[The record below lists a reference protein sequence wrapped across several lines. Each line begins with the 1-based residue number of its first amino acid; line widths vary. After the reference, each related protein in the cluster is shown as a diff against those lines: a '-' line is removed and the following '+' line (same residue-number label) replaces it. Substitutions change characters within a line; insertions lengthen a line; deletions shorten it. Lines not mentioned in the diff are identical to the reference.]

1 MVKRENIEK
10 FIEDLENQGFTRF
23 SNLSLDKFRNISQS
37 GFGIILKRDNPI
49 FAGSIQDC
57 SFLHFSPE
65 ILLKPISRE
74 QIQHIVI
81 ASHNNKIPI
90 TFAAGK
96 TGLSGGFANPYV
108 VVELECLK
116 SLKTAYFYNKNEKW
130 IIVDQNFL
138 VSDLI
143 RRVPMDTNDSFI
155 FPVQPSSAFKLP
167 VRIGGLIATNASG
180 VTSGKLGAIEEWI
193 ESMEILN
200 PKGEFIN
207 IGKNDPLFPKIV
219 GGNGRHGLI
228 VNAKINL
235 APNPEN
241 LKYKILFGS
250 DLEGAFAGLQVI
262 QDEKI
267 FPLTAEFVLS
277 VNPLKGLFGQL
288 FSKNQK
294 NQKKHGGSTKW
305 AILLKGASDIL
316 EDFEN
321 IMKKNSEIDTKNL
334 NLEEFKVYLEERAS
348 MALQT
353 FSNSHGGQSDFV
365 LYPGFEDILLSPV
378 NLLPAFK
385 KINKVLSEMNFNPIV
400 IGYGHINFRK
410 GQGILMH
417 LRVPVSIED
426 LYINKQT
433 TLRKVSQVIAKI
445 IVLLQTDWNVLTKAE
460 HSPGIMFPWMEHCNL
475 ENLIDWE
482 SEIIQGNAFYNPHF
496 ELYSKLCSE
505 FGIAL
510 NKSINDS
517 DSRKILEEMFFL
529 YYSGIDKGFVPN

>member
-1 MVKRENIEK
+1 MVNWDNIEK
-10 FIEDLENQGFTRF
+10 FIGDLENQGFTRF
-23 SNLSLDKFRNISQS
+23 TNSLDKFRNISQS
-37 GFGIILKRDNPI
+37 GFGIILKKDNPI

-65 ILLKPISRE
+65 ILLKPVTRD
-74 QIQHIVI
+74 QIQHIIIV
-81 ASHNNKIPI
+81 SHENKIPI

-116 SLKTAYFYNKNEKW
+116 TLETNYYINKNEDW
-130 IIVDQNFL
+130 IIVDQNLL

-143 RRVPMDTNDSFI
+143 RRVPMDTKDSFI

-207 IGKNDPLFPKIV
+207 IPKNDPLFPKIV

-228 VNAKINL
+228 LNAKIKL

-250 DLEGAFAGLQVI
+250 DLEDVFAGLQII

-277 VNPLKGLFGQL
+277 VYPLKGLFGQL
-288 FSKNQK
+288 FSKNQ
-294 NQKKHGGSTKW
+294 SDPTKW

-316 EDFEN
+316 EDFEY
-321 IMKKNSEIDTKNL
+321 IIKKKSKFDTKDL
-334 NLEEFKVYLEERAS
+334 NLDEFKVYLEERAS

-353 FSNSHGGQSDFV
+353 ISSSGNGNSDFV
-365 LYPGFEDILLSPV
+365 LYPGFEDILISPSKLLS
-378 NLLPAFK
+378 AFEE
-385 KINKVLSEMNFNPIV
+385 INKILAEMNFNKIV

-417 LRVPVSIED
+417 LRIPVPIDDLIE
-426 LYINKQT
+426 IPVP
-433 TLRKVSQVIAKI
+433 TLRKVSRTIAKI
-445 IVLLQTDWNVLTKAE
+445 IVLLQSNLNVLTKAE
-460 HSPGIMFPWMEHCNL
+460 HSPGILFPWMEHINL
-475 ENLIDWE
+475 SNLSNWK

-496 ELYSKLCSE
+496 ELYSFLCSQ
-505 FGIAL
+505 FGISL
-510 NKSINDS
+510 INPINEFDS
-517 DSRKILEEMFFL
+517 QKILEEMFFL

>member
-1 MVKRENIEK
+1 MVNRENIDK
-10 FIEDLENQGFTRF
+10 FIRELENQGFIRF
-23 SNLSLDKFRNISQS
+23 SNLSLDQFRKISQS
-37 GFGIILKRDNPI
+37 GFGIVLKKDNPI

-65 ILLKPISRE
+65 ILLKPVSRE
-74 QIQHIVI
+74 HIQHIVI
-81 ASHNNKIPI
+81 ASRNNEIPI

-116 SLKTAYFYNKNEKW
+116 SLKTNYFYNKNENW
-130 IIVDQNFL
+130 IIIDQNLL

-143 RRVPMDTNDSFI
+143 RRVPLDTKNMFI

-207 IGKNDPLFPKIV
+207 MGKNNPLFHKIV
-219 GGNGRHGLI
+219 GGNGRYGLI
-228 VNAKINL
+228 LNAKINL

-241 LKYKILFGS
+241 LKYKILYGN
-250 DLEGAFAGLQVI
+250 DLKGAFTGLQVI
-262 QDEKI
+262 QDKKI

-288 FSKNQK
+288 FSKK
-294 NQKKHGGSTKW
+294 YSGSAKW

-321 IMKKNSEIDTKNL
+321 IMKKNTEIDTKNL
-334 NLEEFKVYLEERAS
+334 NLDEFKVYLEERAS
-348 MALQT
+348 LALQT
-353 FSNSHGGQSDFV
+353 FSNINKKQSDFV
-365 LYPGFEDILLSPV
+365 LYPGFEDILISP
-378 NLLPAFK
+378 
-385 KINKVLSEMNFNPIV
+385 INVLSAFEEINNMLAEMNFNPIV

-417 LRVPVSIED
+417 LRVPVPIDD
-426 LYINKQT
+426 LYINKHM
-433 TLRKVSQVIAKI
+433 TLRNVSRTIAKI
-445 IVLLQTDWNVLTKAE
+445 IVLLQTKWKVLTKAE
-460 HSPGIMFPWMEHCNL
+460 HSPGIMFPWMEHSHLKN
-475 ENLIDWE
+475 ITIWE
-482 SEIIQGNAFYNPHF
+482 RDINQGNAFYNPHLK
-496 ELYSKLCSE
+496 LYLQLCSK
-505 FGIAL
+505 FGISL
-510 NKSINDS
+510 NKSINES
-517 DSRKILEEMFFL
+517 ESQKILEEMFFL
-529 YYSGIDKGFVPN
+529 YYSGIDESFVPN

>member
-207 IGKNDPLFPKIV
+207 ITKNDPFFLKIV

-228 VNAKINL
+228 LNAKIKL
-235 APNPEN
+235 AANPEN
-241 LKYKILFGS
+241 LKYKILYGS
-250 DLEGAFAGLQVI
+250 DLEDVFASLQVI

-288 FSKNQK
+288 FSKNK
-294 NQKKHGGSTKW
+294 NNQNDPAKW
-305 AILLKGASDIL
+305 AILLKGASDVL
-316 EDFEN
+316 ENFEN
-321 IMKKNSEIDTKNL
+321 IMKKNSEFNTKNL
-334 NLEEFKVYLEERAS
+334 NLDEFKIYLEERAS

-353 FSNSHGGQSDFV
+353 ISGSGDGNSDFV
-365 LYPGFEDILLSPV
+365 LYPGFEDILISPD
-378 NLLPAFK
+378 NLLSAFEE
-385 KINKVLSEMNFNPIV
+385 INKLLTEMKFNQIV

-417 LRVPVSIED
+417 LRVPVPIDD
-426 LYINKQT
+426 LFSNKIT
-433 TLRKVSQVIAKI
+433 TLRKVSRIIAKI
-445 IVLLQTDWNVLTKAE
+445 IVLLQSKLNVLTKAE
-460 HSPGIMFPWMEHCNL
+460 HSPGILFPWMEHSKLKNL
-475 ENLIDWE
+475 AIWK
-482 SEIIQGNAFYNPHF
+482 SEIVQGNAFYNPHF
-496 ELYSKLCSE
+496 ELYIYLCSQ
-505 FGIAL
+505 FGISL
-510 NKSINDS
+510 TSPINES
-517 DSRKILEEMFFL
+517 NSQKILEEMFFL
-529 YYSGIDKGFVPN
+529 YYSGIDKGFLQN

>member
-1 MVKRENIEK
+1 MVKRENIDK
-10 FIEDLENQGFTRF
+10 FIRKLENQGFTRF
-23 SNLSLDKFRNISQS
+23 SNLSLDQFRKISQS
-37 GFGIILKRDNPI
+37 GFGIVLKKDNPI

-65 ILLKPISRE
+65 VLLKPVSRE
-74 QIQHIVI
+74 QIQQIAI
-81 ASHNNKIPI
+81 ASRNNKIPI

-96 TGLSGGFANPYV
+96 TGLSGGFANPYAV
-108 VVELECLK
+108 VDLECLK
-116 SLKTAYFYNKNEKW
+116 SLEKSYYIDKIENW
-130 IIVDQNFL
+130 IMVDQKIL

-143 RRVPMDTNDSFI
+143 RRVPMDTDDSFI

-207 IGKNDPLFPKIV
+207 IEKNDPLFPKII
-219 GGNGRHGLI
+219 GGNGRYGLI
-228 VNAKINL
+228 LNAKINL
-235 APNPEN
+235 PPNPEN
-241 LKYKILFGS
+241 LKYKILYGN

-288 FSKNQK
+288 FSKK
-294 NQKKHGGSTKW
+294 YSGSAKW

-316 EDFEN
+316 EEFEN
-321 IMKKNSEIDTKNL
+321 IIKKNSEIDTKDL
-334 NLEEFKVYLEERAS
+334 NLDEFRVYLEERAS

-353 FSNSHGGQSDFV
+353 FSSSNSGHTGQSDFV
-365 LYPGFEDILLSPV
+365 LYPGFEDILISP
-378 NLLPAFK
+378 
-385 KINKVLSEMNFNPIV
+385 INVLSAFEEINNMLAEMKFNPIV
-400 IGYGHINFRK
+400 IGYGHINFRQ

-417 LRVPVSIED
+417 LRIPVSIED
-426 LYINKQT
+426 LYTNKQT
-433 TLRKVSQVIAKI
+433 TLRNVSRTIAKI
-445 IVLLQTDWNVLTKAE
+445 IVLLQINWNVLTKAE
-460 HSPGIMFPWMEHCNL
+460 HSPGIMFPWMEHSHLKNL
-475 ENLIDWE
+475 TDWKRD
-482 SEIIQGNAFYNPHF
+482 INQGNAFYNPHF
-496 ELYSKLCSE
+496 ELYSQLCLKI
-505 FGIAL
+505 GISL
-510 NKSINDS
+510 NESINES

-529 YYSGIDKGFVPN
+529 YYSGIDEGFVPN

>member
-1 MVKRENIEK
+1 MVKKENIEK

-23 SNLSLDKFRNISQS
+23 SNLSLDKFRNISRS

-65 ILLKPISRE
+65 ILLKPVSRE
-74 QIQHIVI
+74 QIQHIVVT
-81 ASHNNKIPI
+81 SHNNKIPI
-90 TFAAGK
+90 TFASGK

-116 SLKTAYFYNKNEKW
+116 SLKKAYFYNKNEKW
-130 IIVDQNFL
+130 IIVDQNLL

-143 RRVPMDTNDSFI
+143 RRVPMDTNDNFF

-207 IGKNDPLFPKIV
+207 ITKIDPLFPKIV
-219 GGNGRHGLI
+219 GGNGRNGLI
-228 VNAKINL
+228 LNAKIKL
-235 APNPEN
+235 APNPKN

-250 DLEGAFAGLQVI
+250 DLEEVFAGLQVI

-288 FSKNQK
+288 FSNNQNNK
-294 NQKKHGGSTKW
+294 SEPAKW

-316 EDFEN
+316 DDFEN
-321 IMKKNSEIDTKNL
+321 IMKKKSEFDTKNL
-334 NLEEFKVYLEERAS
+334 NLDEFKVYLEERAS

-353 FSNSHGGQSDFV
+353 ISSSGSGKSDFV
-365 LYPGFEDILLSPV
+365 LYPGFEDILISPV
-378 NLLPAFK
+378 NLLSAFEE
-385 KINKVLSEMNFNPIV
+385 INKILEEMIFNKIV

-417 LRVPVSIED
+417 LRIPVPLED
-426 LYINKQT
+426 LYTNKTT
-433 TLRKVSQVIAKI
+433 TLRKVSRTIAKI
-445 IVLLQTDWNVLTKAE
+445 IVLLQSKLNVLTKAE
-460 HSPGIMFPWMEHCNL
+460 HSPGILFPWMEHNKLKNL
-475 ENLIDWE
+475 KSWK

-496 ELYSKLCSE
+496 ELYSFLCSQ
-505 FGIAL
+505 FGISL
-510 NKSINDS
+510 TNPINES
-517 DSRKILEEMFFL
+517 NSQKILEEMFFL
-529 YYSGIDKGFVPN
+529 YYSGIHQGFVQNRN

>member
-37 GFGIILKRDNPI
+37 GFGIILKKDNPI

-65 ILLKPISRE
+65 ILLKPLKRN

-81 ASHNNKIPI
+81 AARKYELPI

-96 TGLSGGFANPYV
+96 TGLSGGFANPYIV
-108 VVELECLK
+108 VDLECLE
-116 SLKTAYFYNKNEKW
+116 SLKTSYFLNKIENW
-130 IIVDQNFL
+130 VIVDQKFL
-138 VSDLI
+138 ISDLI
-143 RRVPMDTNDSFI
+143 RRVPLDTNDKFI

-180 VTSGKLGAIEEWI
+180 VTSGKLGAIEDWI

-207 IGKNDPLFPKIV
+207 ITKNDPLFSKIV

-228 VNAKINL
+228 LNAKIKL
-235 APNPEN
+235 ATNPEN

-250 DLEGAFAGLQVI
+250 NLKEVFAGLQVI

-277 VNPLKGLFGQL
+277 VYPLKGLFGQL
-288 FSKNQK
+288 FSTNQK
-294 NQKKHGGSTKW
+294 NQSDPTKW
-305 AILLKGASDIL
+305 AILLKGASDTL
-316 EDFEN
+316 DDFEI
-321 IMKKNSEIDTKNL
+321 IMKKNSEFDTKNL
-334 NLEEFKVYLEERAS
+334 NLDEFKVYLEERAS

-353 FSNSHGGQSDFV
+353 ISSSESGNSDFV
-365 LYPGFEDILLSPV
+365 LYPGFEDILISPS
-378 NLLPAFK
+378 NLLSAFEE
-385 KINKVLSEMNFNPIV
+385 INKILAEMNFNKIV

-417 LRVPVSIED
+417 LRVPVPIED
-426 LYINKQT
+426 LYTNKIS
-433 TLRKVSQVIAKI
+433 TLRNVSRAIAKI
-445 IVLLQTDWNVLTKAE
+445 IVLLQTELNILTKAE
-460 HSPGIMFPWMEHCNL
+460 HSPGIIFPWMEHNKLKNL
-475 ENLIDWE
+475 TKWKND
-482 SEIIQGNAFYNPHF
+482 IIQGNAFYNPHF
-496 ELYSKLCSE
+496 ELYSFLCSQ
-505 FGIAL
+505 FGISL
-510 NKSINDS
+510 TNPINES
-517 DSRKILEEMFFL
+517 DSQKILEAMFFL
-529 YYSGIDKGFVPN
+529 YYSGKLPY

>member
-1 MVKRENIEK
+1 MENSENLDQ
-10 FIEDLENQGFTRF
+10 FIENLENQGFTRF

-37 GFGIILKRDNPI
+37 GFGIILKKDNPI

-65 ILLKPISRE
+65 VLLKPVSCE
-74 QIQHIVI
+74 QVQLIAI
-81 ASHNNKIPI
+81 ASRNNKIPI

-116 SLKTAYFYNKNEKW
+116 SLEKGYFINKNENW
-130 IIVDQNFL
+130 IIVDQNLL

-143 RRVPMDTNDSFI
+143 RKVPKDTNDKLI

-207 IGKNDPLFPKIV
+207 ITKNNALFPKIV
-219 GGNGRHGLI
+219 GGNGRYGLI
-228 VNAKINL
+228 LNAKIKL
-235 APNPEN
+235 AMNPEN
-241 LKYKILFGS
+241 LRYKIIYGS
-250 DLEGAFAGLQVI
+250 DLEDVFAGLQVI

-288 FSKNQK
+288 FSKNQN
-294 NQKKHGGSTKW
+294 NQSDSVKW
-305 AILLKGASDIL
+305 AILLKGASDVL
-316 EDFEN
+316 DNFEN
-321 IMKKNSEIDTKNL
+321 TMKKNSEFKTKNL
-334 NLEEFKVYLEERAS
+334 NLDEFKIYLEERAS
-348 MALQT
+348 MALQ
-353 FSNSHGGQSDFV
+353 SISGSENGKSDFV
-365 LYPGFEDILLSPV
+365 LYPGFEDILISPD
-378 NLLPAFK
+378 NLLSAFEE
-385 KINKVLSEMNFNPIV
+385 INNVLAKMNFNKIV

-417 LRVPVSIED
+417 LRIPVPIED
-426 LYINKQT
+426 LYTNKLT
-433 TLRKVSQVIAKI
+433 TLRKVSRTIAII
-445 IVLLQTDWNVLTKAE
+445 IVLLQSKLNVLTKAE
-460 HSPGIMFPWMEHCNL
+460 HSPGIIFPWMEHVNL
-475 ENLIDWE
+475 SNLTLWKND
-482 SEIIQGNAFYNPHF
+482 IIQGNAFYNPHF
-496 ELYSKLCSE
+496 ELYSSICSQ
-505 FGIAL
+505 FGISLTAP
-510 NKSINDS
+510 INEHDS
-517 DSRKILEEMFFL
+517 LKILEEMFFL
-529 YYSGIDKGFVPN
+529 YYSGIEKGFVPN

>member
-1 MVKRENIEK
+1 MVNWDNIEK
-10 FIEDLENQGFTRF
+10 FIGDLENQGFTRF
-23 SNLSLDKFRNISQS
+23 TNSLDKFRYISQS

-65 ILLKPISRE
+65 ILLKPVTSE
-74 QIQHIVI
+74 QIQHIII
-81 ASHNNKIPI
+81 ASRENEIPI

-108 VVELECLK
+108 VVELE
-116 SLKTAYFYNKNEKW
+116 SLKTLETNYYINKNEDW
-130 IIVDQNFL
+130 IIVDQNIL

-143 RRVPMDTNDSFI
+143 RRVPKDTNDKLI

-207 IGKNDPLFPKIV
+207 IAKDDPLFPKIV
-219 GGNGRHGLI
+219 GGNGRYGLI
-228 VNAKINL
+228 LNAKIKL

-250 DLEGAFAGLQVI
+250 NLEDAFAGLQVI

-288 FSKNQK
+288 FSNNQN
-294 NQKKHGGSTKW
+294 NQSDPVKW
-305 AILLKGASDIL
+305 AILLKGASNVL
-316 EDFEN
+316 ENFEN
-321 IMKKNSEIDTKNL
+321 IIKKNSEFNTKNL
-334 NLEEFKVYLEERAS
+334 NLDEFKIYLEERAS

-353 FSNSHGGQSDFV
+353 ISGSGNGKSDFV
-365 LYPGFEDILLSPV
+365 LYPGFEDILISPD
-378 NLLPAFK
+378 NLLLAFEE
-385 KINKVLSEMNFNPIV
+385 INKILAEMKFNQIV

-417 LRVPVSIED
+417 LRVPVPIED
-426 LYINKQT
+426 LYKNKIT
-433 TLRKVSQVIAKI
+433 TLRKVSRTIAKI
-445 IVLLQTDWNVLTKAE
+445 IVLLQSKLNVLTKAE
-460 HSPGIMFPWMEHCNL
+460 HSPGILFPWMEHNKLKNL
-475 ENLIDWE
+475 TNWE
-482 SEIIQGNAFYNPHF
+482 SEIIQGAAFYNPHF
-496 ELYSKLCSE
+496 ELYSFLCSQ
-505 FGIAL
+505 FGISL
-510 NKSINDS
+510 TNPINDS
-517 DSRKILEEMFFL
+517 NSQKILEEMFFL
-529 YYSGIDKGFVPN
+529 YYSGIDKIVI